1 MNKNDGNWV
10 FAYGSLLWDPGFD
23 MVERQVARLEGYAR
37 SFCLRSVTYRGTP
50 EAPGLVLGLDADE
63 AAHCTGLAMR
73 VEDGPWPEVLA
84 YLRERELTTSAYRE
98 EILPVA
104 LEDGRHVRAVTYVMR
119 RDHHQYA
126 GGLHLSEQARI
137 IATAQG
143 GRGPNADYLFNTA
156 AHLNGIGLG
165 CPQMDD
171 LAGQVRAILAQG
183 QDAGQGAQ

>member
-1 MNKNDGNWV
+1 MDDIGDNWV

-23 MVERQVARLEGYAR
+23 VVERAVARLDGYAR

-50 EAPGLVLGLDADE
+50 EAPGLVLGLDAD
-63 AAHCTGLAMR
+63 AGAHCTGLALR
-73 VEDGPWPEVLA
+73 VAGDSWPEVLD

-104 LEDGRHVRAVTYVMR
+104 LQDGRHVHAVTYVMR

-137 IATAQG
+137 IATARG
-143 GRGPNADYLFNTA
+143 GRGPNSDYLFNTA
-156 AHLNGIGLG
+156 AHLGEIGLS
-165 CPQMDD
+165 CPQMED
-171 LAGQVRAILAQG
+171 LAAQVRAIL
-183 QDAGQGAQ
+183 DAPDRARE